1 MLIFGVDFTSAPR
14 PRKPVTCAVCE
25 LSAGVLR
32 VQYVESLADFAA
44 FEAFLRRPGPWI
56 AGFDFPFGQPARLV
70 HALRWGESWAEVAA
84 RVGRMS
90 KGEFLAAL
98 KAYRDAR
105 PPGDKHHLRRTDVPA
120 GSRSPMMV
128 YGVPVG
134 RMFWA
139 GVPRLLAA
147 GVSVVPCHPTGDAR
161 VALEAYPALVAR
173 KWIDARPYKNDTR
186 AKQTGALGDAR
197 RDLIAGLRTTCH
209 DHYGFALDLADDPA
223 VAMVED
229 HSGDLLDAVLCS
241 VQAAWASGQPNYAM
255 PSAVDPLE
263 GWIVDPATAIR

>member
-14 PRKPVTCAVCE
+14 PRKPIACAVCE
-25 LSAGVLR
+25 LSKGVLR
-32 VQYVESLADFAA
+32 VRRVEPLDDFAD
-44 FEAFLRRPGPWI
+44 FEAFLRQPGPWI

-70 HALRWGESWAEVAA
+70 RALRWGASWAEVAA

-105 PPGDKHHLRRTDVPA
+105 PPGDKQHLRQTDQLA

-128 YGVPVG
+128 HGVPVG

-139 GVPRLLAA
+139 GAPRLLPA
-147 GVSVVPCHPTGDAR
+147 GVSVIPCHPTGDTR

-186 AKQTGALGDAR
+186 AKQTRALGDAR
-197 RDLIAGLRTTCH
+197 RDLIAGLRATCC
-209 DHYGFALDLADDPA
+209 DHYAFALDLADDLA
-223 VAMVED
+223 VAMMED
-229 HSGDLLDAVLCS
+229 ATGDLLDASLCA
-241 VQAAWASGQPNYAM
+241 VQAAWASRQPNYGT
-255 PSAVDPLE
+255 PEGVDPLE